1 MIFIDK
7 AKGERDAETILQ
19 NFMSLHQLRDDNGQ
33 TEDGRYEN
41 ISYEALDDTAMTIE
55 GVTATHRNHL
65 IRVIRSIQADDYGVQ
80 RCCYCMRNINDED
93 ITLEHVMQYSLD
105 QNKRDEYQRYIS
117 YGLPFLTAGNVI
129 LSCDYV
135 AKFDTANQ
143 AVPPY
148 PHVMSYHNLVASCM
162 GYFPKKQN
170 RSQQMVV
177 CCNNKRKDAHIYPL
191 YFDVDW
197 ENKMFY
203 GRSGKMILV
212 YRGGDQNV
220 KSGLINFLT
229 KVGLNAEALVEI
241 RRLWFLMRKEDIA
254 VIRSLKTKAQR
265 GAKIAVLLLTT
276 NDETLPTDNLLRKKY
291 CIDDYWTLFLKYD
304 WFWRYYHKKYD
315 V

>member
-7 AKGERDAETILQ
+7 TKGERDAESILQ
-19 NFMSLHQLRDDNGQ
+19 NFMSLHQLKDANGQ
-33 TEDGRYEN
+33 TEEGRYEN
-41 ISYEALDDTAMTIE
+41 ISYEALDNNAVTID
-55 GVTATHRNHL
+55 GVTATHRNHM
-65 IRVIRSIQADDYGVQ
+65 IRVIKNTQADDYGVQ
-80 RCCYCMRNINDED
+80 RCCYCMRTINDED
-93 ITLEHVMQYSLD
+93 ITLEHVMQYSLGE
-105 QNKRDEYQRYIS
+105 NNRDEYRRYIS
-117 YGLPFLTAGNVI
+117 YGLPFLTAENVI

-148 PHVMSYHNLVASCM
+148 PHVMAYHNLVASCT

-177 CCNNKRKDAHIYPL
+177 CCNNKRQHAHVYPL
-191 YFDVDW
+191 FFDADW
-197 ENKMFY
+197 ENKVAY
-203 GRSGKMILV
+203 GRSGKMNLM
-212 YRGGDQNV
+212 YQGDDQNV
-220 KSGLINFLT
+220 RTGLVNFVT

-254 VIRSLKTKAQR
+254 VIRNLHTKAQR

-276 NDETLPTDNLLRKKY
+276 TDVKYESDNLLRKKY

-304 WFWRYYHKKYD
+304 WFWGYYHRKF
-315 V
+315 